1 MSPSRQKPA
10 SPRRIIAFLDTNTF
24 LHFHPFDQ
32 IPWAKELKTDT
43 VELRVPRE
51 VIGELNKHKDGHR
64 IGHMRERAGKILRR
78 IMKFALT
85 NEGKVVE
92 SGTIT
97 IVCEQDSASFDLP
110 TRGFDPTIVD
120 DRILAAVLDF
130 KERHPDE
137 HVMLVTVDPG
147 AALRAYSYGV
157 LVLGLSDEMRIPPA
171 PDEKQKRIQELE
183 EQLKEVQK
191 GLPRL
196 GLSFPGGAT
205 NLQFTVEPDTAV
217 TDVDARA
224 YADGEVARLS
234 PQQTGAS
241 LQKMAMNAQRTPL
254 DNEVAASIA
263 KTVSAAAG
271 IMAINARDKVVHFHT
286 SCAAYFSAFW
296 KHTNEMRRTKEIR
309 LVLENTGTVPAE
321 DIYLRL
327 RLPKRAGIFP
337 QGLSITAPVPPVPP
351 GVAVKPKQ
359 FPSPKAKPQALHVFE
374 YVGPQELPEHWDLR
388 FRLPQLNHY
397 VTEQLVGLH
406 IHFPSPGA
414 VSPFEIEYR
423 ISARNVP
430 DAVEGR
436 LSVIPNPPP
445 EKKPR
450 QIATRAR
457 K

>member
-1 MSPSRQKPA
+1 M
-10 SPRRIIAFLDTNTF
+10 IAFLDTNTF

-32 IPWAKELKTDT
+32 IPWAKELKADA

-51 VIGELNKHKDGHR
+51 VIGELNKHKDGHG

-85 NEGKVVE
+85 NEGRVVE
-92 SGTIT
+92 SGAITIT
-97 IVCEQDSASFDLP
+97 CEQHSPGFDLQA
-110 TRGFDPTIVD
+110 RGFDPQIAD

-130 KERHPDE
+130 KEQHPDE
-137 HVMLVTVDPG
+137 HVMLVTADPG
-147 AALRAYSYGV
+147 ATLRAHSYGV

-171 PDEKQKRIQELE
+171 PDEKQKRIRELE

-205 NLQFTVEPDTAV
+205 NLEFTVKPDTTV
-217 TDVDARA
+217 TEVQAHA
-224 YADGEVARLS
+224 FADGEVARLS
-234 PQQTGAS
+234 PQQIGAS
-241 LQKMAMNAQRTPL
+241 LQEIATKTPRTLL
-254 DNEVAASIA
+254 DDEVFASVV
-263 KTVSAAAG
+263 KTLFAVG
-271 IMAINARDKVVHFHT
+271 DIMALNDREKVVLFHT
-286 SCAAYFSAFW
+286 KCVAYFSAFW

-309 LVLENTGTVPAE
+309 LVLENTGTMPAE

-327 RLPKRAGIFP
+327 RLSKRVGIFP
-337 QGLSITAPVPPVPP
+337 QGLSTTAPVPPVPP

-359 FPSPKAKPQALHVFE
+359 LPSPKAKPRAPHAFE
-374 YVGPQELPEHWDLR
+374 YLGPQELPDHWDLR
-388 FRLPQLNHY
+388 FRLPQLNHHL
-397 VTEQLVGLH
+397 TEQLVGLH
-406 IHFPSPGA
+406 IRFPSPAA
-414 VSPFEIEYR
+414 VAPFEIEYR
-423 ISARNVP
+423 ISARNAP

-445 EKKPR
+445 EAKPR
-450 QIATRAR
+450 RIARRGR